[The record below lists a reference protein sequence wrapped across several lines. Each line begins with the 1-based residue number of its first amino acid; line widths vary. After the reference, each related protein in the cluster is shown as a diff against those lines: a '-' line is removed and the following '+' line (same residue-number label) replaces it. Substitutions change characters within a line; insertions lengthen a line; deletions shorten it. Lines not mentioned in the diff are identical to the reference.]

1 MKEAI
6 NDIKNIFS
14 RTVRRDFS
22 GNTGIVIKNSIF
34 QFFTSISTKV
44 GSLLFTA
51 IIARMLMP
59 ELFGLYSLALSVI
72 IIFSTLSELGIGET
86 LVRFVSRELGKD
98 KQITKAKDYIL
109 YLGRL
114 KLFLAIGST
123 SILMISANF
132 ISNVYYQKPIFLALI
147 AGSLYILF
155 LGISGFLKTISLASN
170 YFNGLLY
177 HEIAFQA
184 TRLIVVPLLILF
196 SLKKLVSNEV
206 TLMLIILGLS
216 FSFLVPTLLLLFL
229 SRKKIK
235 YLAEK
240 GRKITRF
247 EKKNTL
253 RFIIPTAATVV
264 TTIIFGSI
272 DMVMLG
278 KFVLPAYI
286 GYYRAAYSLMA
297 AIFPLI
303 SFSVVLLPTFS
314 RLKNQQLEKGFKKSV
329 SITFLLSLILL
340 LFVFLFSP
348 LIIRLIYG
356 NLYESSITLLR
367 VFSLL
372 FISVPVMGV
381 YVNYFTAK
389 GKPFVVTKILICVV
403 IINIFLNLL
412 AIFLLRSYGDL
423 AMVYG
428 VTIATILSSWSY
440 TAGLALIKK
449 RNCKFVKKIN

>member
-1 MKEAI
+1 MKETI

-34 QFFTSISTKV
+34 QFLISISTKI

-72 IIFSTLSELGIGET
+72 LIFSTLSELGIGET
-86 LVRFVSRELGKD
+86 IVRFVSKELGRD
-98 KQITKAKDYIL
+98 KKITKAKDYTL
-109 YLGRL
+109 YLGKL
-114 KLFLAIGST
+114 KLFLALGST
-123 SILMISANF
+123 SILMIAANF
-132 ISNVYYQKPIFLALI
+132 ISNIYYQKPIFLALI

-155 LGISGFLKTISLASN
+155 LGISGFLKSVVLVSN

-184 TRLIVVPLLILF
+184 TRLVVVPLLIFL
-196 SLKKLVSNEV
+196 SLKKLASTEV
-206 TLMLIILGLS
+206 TLMFIIIGLS

-229 SRKKIK
+229 SRKKVR
-235 YLAEK
+235 YLAER
-240 GRKITRF
+240 GEKITSS
-247 EKKNTL
+247 EKRNTL
-253 RFIIPTAATVV
+253 KFIIPTAATVI
-264 TTIIFGSI
+264 TTIVFGSI

-278 KFVLPAYI
+278 KFVLSQYI
-286 GYYRAAYSLMA
+286 GYYRAAYSLIA

-314 RLKNQQLEKGFKKSV
+314 RLGEQQLEKGFKKSA
-329 SITFLLSLILL
+329 SITFLLSLALL
-340 LFVFLFSP
+340 VFVFLFSP

-356 NLYESSITLLR
+356 NLYEPSINLLR

-389 GKPFVVTKILICVV
+389 GKPFVVTKILIGVV
-403 IINIFLNLL
+403 ILNILLNLL

-428 VTIATILSSWSY
+428 VTIATILSSWAY

-449 RNCKFVKKIN
+449 RNSKV